1 MPIKVSAAVAILMVN
16 AAADAADAGA
26 AAGKLSIYGG
36 AQPANP
42 DTAVSGQPLL
52 VEFDLGDEAF
62 GDGVDGG
69 SGATA
74 TGNPVDPVPATAT
87 GTATWFRITDSNGGA
102 VIDGD
107 VTDTAGSGALK
118 VSSTSIIE
126 DIDVSIVSMT
136 FTMPKA

>member
-1 MPIKVSAAVAILMVN
+1 MAIKVSAAVAILM
-16 AAADAADAGA
+16 AAAAAGAVDAGA
-26 AAGKLSIYGG
+26 AGGKLTIYGG
-36 AQPANP
+36 AQPASP
-42 DTAVSGQPLL
+42 DTAVGAQPVL
-52 VEFDLGDEAF
+52 VEFTLGDPAF
-62 GDGVDGG
+62 AGPVDGG
-69 SGATA
+69 AGATA

-87 GTATWFRITDSNGGA
+87 GTATWFRITDSDGDA

-107 VTDTAGSGALK
+107 VTDTAGSGSLK

>member
-1 MPIKVSAAVAILMVN
+1 MPIKVAAATAILMVN
-16 AAADAADAGA
+16 AAAAAVDGGA
-26 AAGKLSIYGG
+26 AGGKLAIYGG
-36 AQPANP
+36 AQPTNP
-42 DTAVSGQPLL
+42 DTAVGAQPLL
-52 VEFDLGDEAF
+52 VEFELGDPSFA
-62 GDGVDGG
+62 GGVDGV

-74 TGNPVDPVPATAT
+74 TGTPVDPVPATAT
-87 GTATWFRITDSNGGA
+87 GTATWFRITDSDGDA
-102 VIDGD
+102 VMDGD